1 MGEWD
6 QIVRAIMK
14 PLSFASKNAF
24 ANLPQ
29 VKGLEKLIARLGH
42 QALALDL
49 PPTERRMIHELLEV
63 ISGFEGSSMEE
74 KKERIAQ
81 SMKIME
87 QLEGYGGK
95 AKVEGEGKEVRGWRL
110 EAKGKGEGG
119 AEGERIEVRGG
130 RLEVKEKVKAEVKA
144 ERREVGG
151 WRLEAKRKVKVEVK
165 VKARTLS
172 QPIQFVKGVG
182 PRIAKKLERKG
193 IKTVEDALYFL
204 PRRYEDRRVIKKIS
218 EVRVGKVETIL
229 GEVLLAEAVF
239 YRGTRKRVFEAI
251 VGDGTGTLTLKWFH
265 GSEEYLKNR
274 FKKGRRVVVSG
285 EVTLFRHQREIHHPD
300 VEIADHIEGAP
311 LHFKRIVPIYSE
323 PEGLYQ
329 KTIRKIMK
337 GVVDGYAHEL
347 TSPMPEDIIRRQNLM
362 DFREA
367 IRHVH
372 FPPEDASLEAFN
384 LNRSDAHRRI
394 VFDEFFFLQLGLALR
409 RSEVKGEQGI
419 PFRILHGYTE
429 RFLQSLDFR
438 LTAAQERVLAEIE
451 EDMRQPHPMNR
462 LIQGDVGSGKTVV
475 ALMAALI
482 AVENGFQ
489 AAFMVPTEILGEQHF
504 LNIRRLVKPLGIR
517 SVLLTSTIKGSERE
531 EKLRAIT
538 SGDDHIIIGTHA
550 LIQEHVHFHRLG
562 LVVIDEQHK
571 FGVIQRATLRRKG
584 TNPDVLVMTA
594 TPIPRTLA
602 LTLYGDLA
610 VSIIDEF
617 PPGRVPVETR
627 LYFERSRAKVYDLV
641 KEEIRRG
648 RQTFLVYP
656 LVEESDKVDLLDATR
671 MADHLQRDV
680 FPEFRVGLIHGRMK
694 GEEKE
699 EVMVKFRDGQIDI
712 LVATTVIEVGID
724 IPNAALILVEHA
736 ERFGLPQLHQLR
748 GRIGR
753 GRYPSKCLLL
763 AQYRRSEEARRR
775 LRVMEETNDGFRIAE
790 EDLVIRGPGEFLGTR
805 QSGLPDFRV
814 ANILRDGKILNQAR
828 QEAFS
833 LVEMDPDLSRP
844 GHRPLAKALRERWKG
859 RLELARVG

>member
-1 MGEWD
+1 VAEWGH
-6 QIVRAIMK
+6 IVQAITK
-14 PLSFASKNAF
+14 PLNFASKNGF

-29 VKGLEKLIARLGH
+29 VKGLEKLISSLGH
-42 QALALDL
+42 QALSLEL
-49 PPTERRMIHELLEV
+49 ETSQERLFRELLKV
-63 ISGFEGSSMEE
+63 FSGFEDASIEE
-74 KKERIAQ
+74 KKGRITR
-81 SMKIME
+81 SMRIVKE
-87 QLEGYGGK
+87 LE
-95 AKVEGEGKEVRGWRL
+95 KVEGEDKRL
-110 EAKGKGEGG
+110 EVGGERLEGRGKDKLEVGG
-119 AEGERIEVRGG
+119 LRLEGER
-130 RLEVKEKVKAEVKA
+130 KD
-144 ERREVGG
+144 
-151 WRLEAKRKVKVEVK
+151 KVEVEGSRLEGRGRQK
-165 VKARTLS
+165 GTSLS

-182 PRIAKKLERKG
+182 PRIARKLEKRG
-193 IKTVEDALYFL
+193 IKTIEDALYFL

-218 EVRVGKVETIL
+218 EMQVGGVDTVL
-229 GEVLLAEAVF
+229 AEVLFAGAVF
-239 YRGTRKRVFEAI
+239 YKGNRKRVFEAI

-265 GSEEYLKNR
+265 GSEEYLKSR
-274 FKKGRRVVVSG
+274 FKKGRRVIVSG
-285 EVTLFRHQREIHHPD
+285 EVRLFKHQREIHHPD
-300 VEIADHIEGAP
+300 VEIADHIEDEP

-337 GVVDGYAHEL
+337 GVVDQYADEL
-347 TSPMPEDIIRRQNLM
+347 TSPIPEDIIRRQRLL
-362 DFREA
+362 DFVEA
-367 IRHVH
+367 VRHVH
-372 FPPEDASLEAFN
+372 FPPDDAPLEEFN
-384 LNRSDAHRRI
+384 LARSDAHRRI

-409 RSEVKGEQGI
+409 RSEVRGEQGI
-419 PFRILHGYTE
+419 SFEILHGYTQ
-429 RFLQSLDFR
+429 RLLQSLEFR
-438 LTAAQERVLAEIE
+438 LTPAQERVLSEIE

-462 LIQGDVGSGKTVV
+462 LIQGDVGSGKTIV

-482 AVENGFQ
+482 AVENGYQ
-489 AAFMVPTEILGEQHF
+489 AAFMVPTEILAEQHF
-504 LNIRRLVKPLGIR
+504 LNVRRIVKPLGIR
-517 SVLLTSTIKGSERE
+517 AALLTSSIKGSERE
-531 EKLRAIT
+531 EILRAIST
-538 SGDDHIIIGTHA
+538 GEEHIVIGTHA
-550 LIQEHVHFHRLG
+550 IIQEHVHFHRLG
-562 LVVIDEQHK
+562 LVVVDEQHK

-602 LTLYGDLA
+602 LTAYGDLA
-610 VSIIDEF
+610 ISIIDEF

-627 LYFERSRAKVYDLV
+627 LYYERSRPKVYEMV
-641 KEEIRRG
+641 KEELRKG
-648 RQTFLVYP
+648 RQVFLVYP
-656 LVEESDKVDLLDATR
+656 LVEESDKMNLLDATR
-671 MADHLQRDV
+671 MADHLQRDI

-724 IPNAALILVEHA
+724 IPNASLILVEHA

-753 GRYPSKCLLL
+753 GRYRSKCLLL

-775 LRVMEETNDGFRIAE
+775 LRVMEETSDGFRIAE
-790 EDLVIRGPGEFLGTR
+790 EDLIIRGPGDVLGTR

-833 LVEMDPDLSRP
+833 LVESDPDLSHP
-844 GHRPLAKALRERWKG
+844 GHRSLAKALGERWKG

>member
-1 MGEWD
+1 
-6 QIVRAIMK
+6 
-14 PLSFASKNAF
+14 
-24 ANLPQ
+24 
-29 VKGLEKLIARLGH
+29 
-42 QALALDL
+42 
-49 PPTERRMIHELLEV
+49 
-63 ISGFEGSSMEE
+63 MEE
-74 KKERIAQ
+74 KKDRIAQ
-81 SMKIME
+81 SMKIMME
-87 QLEGYGGK
+87 LEKIEGK
-95 AKVEGEGKEVRGWRL
+95 EKAEGEGK
-110 EAKGKGEGG
+110 
-119 AEGERIEVRGG
+119 AEGT
-130 RLEVKEKVKAEVKA
+130 
-144 ERREVGG
+144 EVGG
-151 WRLEAKRKVKVEVK
+151 WRLKAKTHGG
-165 VKARTLS
+165 KAGALS

-182 PRIAKKLERKG
+182 PRIAKKLEKKG
-193 IKTVEDALYFL
+193 VRIIEDALYYL
-204 PRRYEDRRVIKKIS
+204 PRRYEDRRIIKKIS
-218 EVRVGKVETIL
+218 QIQVGTVETVL
-229 GEVLLAEAVF
+229 AEVLLT
-239 YRGTRKRVFEAI
+239 GTVWYKGNRKRVFEAV

-265 GSEEYLKNR
+265 GSEEYLKSR
-274 FKKGRRVVVSG
+274 FKKGRRVIISG
-285 EVTLFRHQREIHHPD
+285 EVRLFKNQKEIHHPD
-300 VEIADHIEGAP
+300 MEIADHIEDDP

-337 GVVDGYAHEL
+337 EVVDYYADEL
-347 TSPMPEDIIRRQNLM
+347 TSPIPEDIIRRQRLM
-362 DFREA
+362 DFGTA
-367 IRHVH
+367 IRQVH
-372 FPPEDASLEAFN
+372 FPPEDAPLEKFN

-409 RSEVKGEQGI
+409 RSKVKAEEGI
-419 PFRILHGYTE
+419 PFQILHGYTQ
-429 RFLQSLDFR
+429 RLIQSLDFR
-438 LTAAQERVLAEIE
+438 LTAAQERVLSEIE

-462 LIQGDVGSGKTVV
+462 LIQGDVGSGKTIV

-482 AVENGFQ
+482 AIENGFQ
-489 AAFMVPTEILGEQHF
+489 AAFMVPTEILAEQHF
-504 LNIRRLVKPLGIR
+504 LNVRRLVGPLGIR
-517 SVLLTSTIKGSERE
+517 QVLLTSSIKGMERE
-531 EKLRAIT
+531 EIQRSIT
-538 SGDDHIIIGTHA
+538 SGTEHIIIGTHA

-571 FGVIQRATLRRKG
+571 FGVMQRAILRKKG

-610 VSIIDEF
+610 ISIIDEF

-627 LYFERSRAKVYDLV
+627 LYYERSRPKVYEVV
-641 KEEIRRG
+641 KEEIRKG
-648 RQTFLVYP
+648 RQAFLLYP

-671 MADHLQRDV
+671 MADHLQRDI
-680 FPEFRVGLIHGRMK
+680 FPEFRVDLIHGRMK

-724 IPNAALILVEHA
+724 IPNASVILVEHA

-775 LRVMEETNDGFRIAE
+775 LRVMEETSDGFRIAE
-790 EDLVIRGPGEFLGTR
+790 EDLAIRGPGDFLGTR
-805 QSGLPDFRV
+805 QSGLPDFHV

-833 LVEMDPDLSRP
+833 LVERDSDLSQP
-844 GHRPLAKALRERWKG
+844 GHRPLVKALREKWKG

>member
-1 MGEWD
+1 VAD
-6 QIVRAIMK
+6 RDHIVQTITK
-14 PLSFASKNAF
+14 PLYFASKNGF

-29 VKGLEKLIARLGH
+29 VKGLENLISDLGH
-42 QALALDL
+42 QALSLEL
-49 PPTERRMIHELLEV
+49 TPSQKRLFRELLEV
-63 ISGFEGSSMEE
+63 FSGFESSSMEE
-74 KKERIAQ
+74 KKDRIAR
-81 SMKIME
+81 SMRIMA
-87 QLEGYGGK
+87 QLEGYGNG
-95 AKVEGEGKEVRGWRL
+95 
-110 EAKGKGEGG
+110 
-119 AEGERIEVRGG
+119 
-130 RLEVKEKVKAEVKA
+130 EVKA
-144 ERREVGG
+144 KAEATGEGRAEWTEVGG
-151 WRLEAKRKVKVEVK
+151 WRLEAKAHGGRAE
-165 VKARTLS
+165 ALR

-182 PRIAKKLERKG
+182 PRIAKKLEKKG
-193 IKTVEDALYFL
+193 VRTIEDTLYFL

-218 EVRVGKVETIL
+218 EIQVGKVETVL
-229 GEVLLAEAVF
+229 AEVLLA
-239 YRGTRKRVFEAI
+239 GTVLYKGNRKRVFEVI

-265 GSEEYLKNR
+265 GSEEYLKSR
-274 FKKGRRVVVSG
+274 FKKGRRVIISG
-285 EVTLFRHQREIHHPD
+285 EVRLFKHQKEIHHPD
-300 VEIADHIEGAP
+300 MEIADHIEDDP
-311 LHFKRIVPIYSE
+311 IHFRRIVPIYSE

-337 GVVDGYAHEL
+337 GVVDHYADEL
-347 TSPMPEDIIRRQNLM
+347 TSPIPEDIIRRQNLM
-362 DFREA
+362 DFGEA
-367 IRHVH
+367 IRQVH
-372 FPPEDASLEAFN
+372 FPPEDAPLEEFN

-409 RSEVKGEQGI
+409 KSEVKAEQGI
-419 PFRILHGYTE
+419 PFQILHGYAQ
-429 RFLQSLDFR
+429 RLLQSLDFQ
-438 LTAAQERVLAEIE
+438 LTPAQERVLSEIE

-462 LIQGDVGSGKTVV
+462 LIQGDVGSGKTIV
-475 ALMAALI
+475 ALMVALV

-489 AAFMVPTEILGEQHF
+489 AAFMVPTEILAEQHF
-504 LNIRRLVKPLGIR
+504 LNIRRLVSPLGVR
-517 SVLLTSTIKGSERE
+517 PVLLTSSVKGSERE
-531 EKLRAIT
+531 EILQSVT
-538 SGDDHIIIGTHA
+538 SGEEHIIIGTHA
-550 LIQEHVHFHRLG
+550 LIQEQVHFHRLG

-571 FGVIQRATLRRKG
+571 FGVIQRSTLRRKG
-584 TNPDVLVMTA
+584 INPDVLVMTA

-602 LTLYGDLA
+602 LTVYGDLA
-610 VSIIDEF
+610 ISIIDEF

-627 LYFERSRAKVYDLV
+627 LYYERSRHKVYELV

-648 RQTFLVYP
+648 RQAFLVYP
-656 LVEESDKVDLLDATR
+656 LVEESDKLGLLDATR
-671 MADHLQRDV
+671 MADHLQRDI

-724 IPNAALILVEHA
+724 IPNASLILVEHA

-763 AQYRRSEEARRR
+763 AQYRRSEDARRR
-775 LRVMEETNDGFRIAE
+775 LRVMEETSDGFRIAE

-828 QEAFS
+828 REAFS
-833 LVEMDPDLSRP
+833 LVEGDPDLSQP
-844 GHRPLAKALRERWKG
+844 GHRLLAKALRERWRG

>member
-1 MGEWD
+1 MGEWG
-6 QIVRAIMK
+6 QIVQAIMK

-29 VKGLEKLIARLGH
+29 VKGLEKLIASLGH

-49 PPTERRMIHELLEV
+49 PPSQKRMIHELLEI
-63 ISGFEGSSMEE
+63 ISGFEGSSMDE

-81 SMKIME
+81 SMKIMG
-87 QLEGYGGK
+87 QLEGYRRG
-95 AKVEGEGKEVRGWRL
+95 EGEGREVGGSRL
-110 EAKGKGEGG
+110 EAK
-119 AEGERIEVRGG
+119 AEGE
-130 RLEVKEKVKAEVKA
+130 VKG
-144 ERREVGG
+144 REVGG
-151 WRLEAKRKVKVEVK
+151 WRLEAKAEGEVK
-165 VKARTLS
+165 VKAGTLS

-182 PRIAKKLERKG
+182 PRIAKKLEKKG
-193 IKTVEDALYFL
+193 VKTVEDALYFL
-204 PRRYEDRRVIKKIS
+204 PRKYEDRRVIKKIS
-218 EVRVGKVETIL
+218 EIGVGKVETIL
-229 GEVLLAEAVF
+229 GEVLLAETVF

-251 VGDGTGTLTLKWFH
+251 IGDGTGTLTLKWFH

-285 EVTLFRHQREIHHPD
+285 EVTLFRHQKEIHHPD
-300 VEIADHIEGAP
+300 VEIADHIEDDP

-347 TSPMPEDIIRRQNLM
+347 TSPIPENILQRQNLM

-372 FPPEDASLEAFN
+372 FPPEDASLEDFN

-419 PFRILHGYTE
+419 PFQILHGYTG

-489 AAFMVPTEILGEQHF
+489 AAFMVPTEILAEQHF
-504 LNIRRLVKPLGIR
+504 LNIRRLLKPLGMR

-538 SGDDHIIIGTHA
+538 SGEDHVIIGTHA

-571 FGVIQRATLRRKG
+571 FGVIQRATLRRKA

-610 VSIIDEF
+610 ISIIDEL

-627 LYFERSRAKVYDLV
+627 LYFERSRPKVYDLV

-648 RQTFLVYP
+648 RQAFLVYP
-656 LVEESDKVDLLDATR
+656 LVEESDKMDLLDATR
-671 MADHLQRDV
+671 MADHLQVDI

-724 IPNAALILVEHA
+724 IPNASLILVEHA

-753 GRYPSKCLLL
+753 GRYASKCLLL
-763 AQYRRSEEARRR
+763 AQYRRSEEARQR
-775 LRVMEETNDGFRIAE
+775 LRVMEETSDGFRIAE
-790 EDLVIRGPGEFLGTR
+790 EDLVIRGPGDFLGTR

-828 QEAFS
+828 REAFS
-833 LVEMDPDLSRP
+833 LVERDPGLSQP
-844 GHRPLAKALRERWKG
+844 GHRPLSKALGERWKG